1 MRVDGA
7 AYSILGLTSYEALA
21 IFHGGTITD
30 PNITYRVVT
39 PTQITLIAQ
48 TGPMQVNV
56 SFLNPVEV
64 RPKFFNPLNL
74 DSLSVFSQRI
84 GSGNQ
89 YPSHTSPSL
98 QSRLIVRLIKWKC
111 IPTLARVCEIVLGTI
126 THLRKI
132 IDWMPTRVSLS
143 SDVMMWNVTSND
155 DAIYHTA
162 TYLQPVLFSEDISQ
176 AGWGTFYYATKAV
189 SVFYSFHSVA
199 HGVRI

>member
-1 MRVDGA
+1 MDGR
-7 AYSILGLTSYEALA
+7 A
-21 IFHGGTITD
+21 IED
-30 PNITYRVVT
+30 ANITNRVVT

-48 TGPMQVNV
+48 TGPMQINI

-64 RPKFFNPLNL
+64 RSKFFSSLNL

-111 IPTLARVCEIVLGTI
+111 IPTLARVCEIILGTI
-126 THLRKI
+126 TYLTKST
-132 IDWMPTRVSLS
+132 DWVPTRVSLS

-162 TYLQPVLFSEDISQ
+162 THLQPVLFSEDISQ

-189 SVFYSFHSVA
+189 SVFYSFHSDS

>member
-1 MRVDGA
+1 MF
-7 AYSILGLTSYEALA
+7 I
-21 IFHGGTITD
+21 GGTITD

-56 SFLNPVEV
+56 SFLNLVEV
-64 RPKFFNPLNL
+64 HPKFFNPLNL
-74 DSLSVFSQRI
+74 DSLSVFSQGI

-98 QSRLIVRLIKWKC
+98 QSRLIVQLIKWKY

-126 THLRKI
+126 TYLTKI
-132 IDWMPTRVSLS
+132 IDWVPTRVSLT

-155 DAIYHTA
+155 EAIYHTA

-176 AGWGTFYYATKAV
+176 AGWGTFYYAMKAV
-189 SVFYSFHSVA
+189 SVFYSFHLVA